1 MSTVTPSRK
10 SKSKSK
16 DVHPDVLVF
25 PADQELAYQP
35 PATTAEEDAKFKTLE
50 SRWSKGI
57 DWVNA
62 IWLGFVHVGAL
73 VALYP
78 YFFSWKGVG
87 LAIVLYWITGSLGIC
102 LGFHRYLTHGGFV
115 TYKPVRWFFG
125 LVGGLA
131 GEGPALNWVAVHR
144 KHHAHSDQ
152 EGDPHSPHD
161 GAWWSHMLW
170 LMPNNGSD
178 YYREMHRRYAPDLLK
193 DPVMRFLDFAFL
205 PSHWL
210 LGTALFALGYY
221 GWDFQTGCSFVA
233 WGMFVRMCFVLHVTW
248 LVNSA
253 THMWGYTNYKTTDDS
268 KNLWWVGL
276 LAFGEGWHNNH
287 HAFQRMARHGHKW
300 WEIDV
305 TYYAIWLMEKC
316 GLAWNVVHD
325 VPQRPRREAEE
336 KKRKEEVAAMH

>member
-1 MSTVTPSRK
+1 MSIVTRSPGRTKTKES
-10 SKSKSK
+10 SPQIEGAT
-16 DVHPDVLVF
+16 DVEDRS
-25 PADQELAYQP
+25 YSP
-35 PATTAEEDAKFKTLE
+35 PATTIEEDQAFAALE
-50 SRWSKGI
+50 KDRWSRGL

-62 IWLGFVHVGAL
+62 IWIGFVHVGAL

-78 YFFSWKGVG
+78 YFFSWKGFG
-87 LAIVLYWITGSLGIC
+87 LAVALYWVTGSLGIC
-102 LGFHRYLTHGGFV
+102 LGFHRYLTHGGFS
-115 TYKPVRWFFG
+115 TYRPVRWFFG
-125 LVGGLA
+125 LIGGLA

-152 EGDPHSPHD
+152 AGDPHSPHD

-170 LMPNNGSD
+170 LMPNNGSN
-178 YYREMHRRYAPDLLK
+178 YYKEMHRRYAPDLLK
-193 DPVMRFLDFAFL
+193 DPVMRFLDATFL
-205 PSHWL
+205 LWHWL
-210 LGTALFALGYY
+210 LGCGLFAIGYF

-233 WGMFVRMCFVLHVTW
+233 WGMFVRMCFVMHVTW

-253 THMWGYTNYKTTDDS
+253 THIWGYTNYKTTDDS

-305 TYYAIWLMEKC
+305 TYYAIVALEKV

-325 VPQRPRREAEE
+325 VPQR
-336 KKRKEEVAAMH
+336 KRAAGE

>member
-1 MSTVTPSRK
+1 MSLVTDKPGKKKTR
-10 SKSKSK
+10 
-16 DVHPDVLVF
+16 VN
-25 PADQELAYQP
+25 QP
-35 PATTAEEDAKFKTLE
+35 QIEGISDLEDRSYTPPVTTQEEDQAFAALQAD
-50 SRWSKGI
+50 RWARGV

-62 IWLGFVHVGAL
+62 IWIGFVHLGAL
-73 VALYP
+73 VALHP
-78 YFFSWKGVG
+78 YFFSWKGFG
-87 LAIVLYWITGSLGIC
+87 LAVALYWVTGSLGIC

-125 LVGGLA
+125 LIGGLA

-161 GAWWSHMLW
+161 GPWWSHMLW
-170 LMPNNGSD
+170 LMPNNGSN
-178 YYREMHRRYAPDLLK
+178 YYKEMHRRYAPDLLK
-193 DPVMRFLDFAFL
+193 DPVMRFLDATFL
-205 PSHWL
+205 LWHWL
-210 LGTALFALGYY
+210 MGCALFAIGYF
-221 GWDFQTGCSFVA
+221 GWDFQTACSFVA
-233 WGMFVRMCFVLHVTW
+233 WGMFIRMCFVLHVTW

-253 THMWGYTNYKTTDDS
+253 THMWGYVNYKTTDDS

-300 WEIDV
+300 WEIDL
-305 TYYAIWLMEKC
+305 TYYAIVAMEKL

-325 VPQRPRREAEE
+325 VPQRARAMGA
-336 KKRKEEVAAMH
+336 KE

>member
-1 MSTVTPSRK
+1 MSTVINPRPKHK
-10 SKSKSK
+10 SKGDRSN
-16 DVHPDVLVF
+16 VEAI
-25 PADQELAYQP
+25 PAEQELVYTP
-35 PATTAEEDAKFKTLE
+35 PATTPDEDAKFHQLE
-50 SRWSKGI
+50 NRWAKGI

-73 VALYP
+73 VALLP
-78 YFFSWKGVG
+78 YFFTWKGV
-87 LAIVLYWITGSLGIC
+87 AIAVALYWVTGSLGIC

-115 TYKPVRWFFG
+115 TYKPIRWLFG
-125 LVGGLA
+125 LIGGLA

-144 KHHAHSDQ
+144 KHHAHSDLP
-152 EGDPHSPHD
+152 GDPHSPHD

-193 DPVMRFLDFAFL
+193 DPVMRFLDYAFL

-210 LGTALFALGYY
+210 LGTALFLWGYL

-268 KNLWWVGL
+268 KNLWWVGM

-305 TYYAIWLMEKC
+305 TYYAIVVMEKL

-325 VPQRPRREAEE
+325 VPQRER
-336 KKRKEEVAAMH
+336 RKEEEEKRRKEVAGAA